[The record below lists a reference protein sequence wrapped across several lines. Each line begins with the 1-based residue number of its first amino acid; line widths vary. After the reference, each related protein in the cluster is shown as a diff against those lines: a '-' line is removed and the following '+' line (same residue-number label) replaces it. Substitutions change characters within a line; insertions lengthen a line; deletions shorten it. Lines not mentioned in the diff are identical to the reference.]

1 MWPPD
6 LIIILK
12 ATKKT
17 NGKYFKLQPLK
28 ILFRPGAPWQLSQKR
43 VTLQNCS
50 DGLWES
56 LWWFLGAR
64 TKSMVRLPG
73 YKLFERP
80 LALAYLILIQIYW
93 NETLTPKYSPPI
105 SSGKIWSKVETA
117 QGEDQGTRS
126 LMLATQ
132 CSSCTEE
139 SSVTP
144 RRLTSPQTTTFTS
157 WGWDPVSTP
166 FQHNLLYLSLLSLG
180 RVKIPTLKKSG
191 EHNFKLDFQ
200 SWISIFDMTQD
211 IPICSADMYNFWR
224 KVAYL
229 IWSFT

>member
-28 ILFRPGAPWQLSQKR
+28 ILFGPGAPWQLSQRR

-50 DGLWES
+50 EGLWES

-64 TKSMVRLPG
+64 TKSMARLPG

-144 RRLTSPQTTTFTS
+144 RRLTLPQTTTFTS

-166 FQHNLLYLSLLSLG
+166 FQHNLSIYPCWVSDVSKYLHWRKLG
-180 RVKIPTLKKSG
+180 NTIS
-191 EHNFKLDFQ
+191 
-200 SWISIFDMTQD
+200 SSIFKVGYQFLTWPK
-211 IPICSADMYNFWR
+211 IYLYIRLTCTIFGEKSPI
-224 KVAYL
+224 
-229 IWSFT
+229 